1 MDNANRLFPNIERKK
16 YAQALKKDLL
26 ACRFQSVT
34 LQADDCKGCM
44 DVAQSLSNDEQVLLL
59 DIKWLLN
66 KYRNGFVFSYSESDL
81 SLQQEEFLYHVGLPT
96 SVKGNINAWP
106 ELDQIRL
113 HLAKELNS
121 SSKIVVFINHTR
133 AIQDFYEL
141 LSDVEVF
148 LPKLKVLLLE
158 YASHPL
164 TDTIWQ
170 TDQKGRISKKE
181 KSSLKV

>member
-1 MDNANRLFPNIERKK
+1 MDNVSRLFSNIERKK
-16 YAQALKKDLL
+16 DAQNLKKDLL
-26 ACRFQSVT
+26 ACKVQSIT

-44 DVAQSLSNDEQVLLL
+44 DIAQSLSNDDQVLLL

-66 KYRNGFVFSYSESDL
+66 QYRHGYGFSCSEPDS
-81 SLQQEEFLYHVGLPT
+81 SPQQREFLYHVEL
-96 SVKGNINAWP
+96 SSRVKGNIKNWA
-106 ELDQIRL
+106 ELDQIRF
-113 HLAKELNS
+113 HLAKELS
-121 SSKIVVFINHTR
+121 TSTKIIVFINHTR

-148 LPKLKVLLLE
+148 LPNLKVLLLE

-170 TDQKGRISKKE
+170 ADQKGKISKRE
-181 KSSLKV
+181 KSSHKV